1 MILNRRRLF
10 VSMSV
15 AALTSPHANALAQSD
30 VTSGG
35 IGLTLAD
42 IQSMYPELPPGQSFA
57 SFTDEVTGA
66 TMYID
71 FGQDDIARNFWISG
85 EMDVAATEELIAWL
99 CPDDA
104 LATHIFEQLSTA
116 GSVAMRTTQVYTSD
130 FLGQLTDG
138 RTAILASYIAEPGQP
153 EVVRDLHLTVEQLL
167 G

>member
-1 MILNRRRLF
+1 MVLNRRRLL

-15 AALTSPHANALAQSD
+15 ATLTSPHAKAVSQSD

-42 IQSMYPELPPGQSFA
+42 IQAMYPELPPGQSFA

-71 FGQDDIARNFWISG
+71 FGQDDIAQNFWISG
-85 EMDVAATEELIAWL
+85 EMDVAAAEELIVWL

-104 LATHIFEQLSTA
+104 LTVHMFEQLSAA
-116 GSVAMRTTQVYTSD
+116 GSVALRTTQIFASD
-130 FLGQLTDG
+130 FLNQLTDG
-138 RTAILASYIAEPGQP
+138 RTAILASYTVEPGQP
-153 EVVRDLHLTVEQLL
+153 EVVREIHLSLEQPPD
-167 G
+167 